1 MELTRGLAPGTA
13 PTAALALDSWRT
25 AFGAGSSRFVEAG
38 AARGAAGAARRTGA
52 GAASPPNEM
61 DEAPPGGARTRVD
74 GRSVMKLSQF
84 IVEDVGR
91 TGGMGGKLKW
101 YGHWG
106 LLGVWVSDFP
116 QAQQSPQT
124 VEQHST
130 NGWNGD
136 DQMKNCTF

>member
-1 MELTRGLAPGTA
+1 
-13 PTAALALDSWRT
+13 
-25 AFGAGSSRFVEAG
+25 
-38 AARGAAGAARRTGA
+38 
-52 GAASPPNEM
+52 
-61 DEAPPGGARTRVD
+61 
-74 GRSVMKLSQF
+74 MKLSQF

>member
-1 MELTRGLAPGTA
+1 
-13 PTAALALDSWRT
+13 
-25 AFGAGSSRFVEAG
+25 
-38 AARGAAGAARRTGA
+38 
-52 GAASPPNEM
+52 
-61 DEAPPGGARTRVD
+61 
-74 GRSVMKLSQF
+74 
-84 IVEDVGR
+84 
-91 TGGMGGKLKW
+91 MGGKLKW

-130 NGWNGD
+130 NGWNCD